1 MKSLVEAESG
11 YVERFGFIMVFSIM
25 FHVKNDYVIKH
36 CTKKIKLK
44 ENIEVI

>member
-11 YVERFGFIMVFSIM
+11 YVERFGFIMVFSIV
-25 FHVKNDYVIKH
+25 FHSKSDYVIKD
-36 CTKKIKLK
+36 CTKNNE